1 MRERLGARASL
12 AQLAQALT
20 EVVRHV
26 QNPDAGAQTGADGVN
41 MNASVETALAFLDVM
56 DHLPIGVSVVD
67 ADLQIHLFN
76 RTARELL
83 EFPDSLFANGLP
95 RMDVL
100 FRFNA
105 ERGDY
110 GPGDPEEQTAQL
122 VARAAKME
130 PHHFERKRPNGVVL
144 DIRGEP
150 LPGGGFVSI
159 WTDVTEK
166 SVAQEHVAER
176 NQELEQLNRELS
188 AAQAQ
193 LLQSEKL
200 ASIGQL
206 AAGVAHEINNPI
218 GYVHSNIGM
227 LEKYIGDLF
236 RILDAY
242 EAAESSIAAPD
253 RLAAVQALRAELDV
267 AFLKEDIPMLMGE
280 SREGITRVKKIVQDL
295 KDFSHVDADQ
305 EWQWA
310 DLHAGI
316 DSTINIVSNEIKYKA
331 DVVREYG
338 DIPEVECLPSQLNQ
352 VFMNLLVNAAHAME
366 EPRGCITI
374 RTGVD
379 GERVWLTFSDNGKG
393 IAEDIREKI
402 FDPFFTTKPIGKGTG
417 LGLSLSYG
425 IIKNHHGS
433 IEVDSEVGKGTTFRI
448 VLPVKHDESDEV

>member
-1 MRERLGARASL
+1 MPDRKPDYLFSDDIQIDTQEAIDSMREHLGPRASL

-20 EVVRHV
+20 DVVRHSG
-26 QNPDAGAQTGADGVN
+26 QGSDLTRQDGTVGDG
-41 MNASVETALAFLDVM
+41 MNTSLETALAFLDVM

-76 RTARELL
+76 RKARELL
-83 EFPDSLFANGLP
+83 EFPDSLFAEGLP
-95 RMDVL
+95 RMEVL

-130 PHHFERKRPNGVVL
+130 PHHFERKRPNGIFL

-159 WTDVTEK
+159 WTDITEK

-176 NQELEQLNRELS
+176 NKELEELNRELS

-236 RILDAY
+236 KVLDAY
-242 EAAESSIAAPD
+242 EAAQSSIAAPEQ
-253 RLAAVQALRAELDV
+253 LAAIQALRAELDV
-267 AFLKEDIPMLMGE
+267 DFLKEDLPMLMG
-280 SREGITRVKKIVQDL
+280 SCSPRFTL
-295 KDFSHVDADQ
+295 
-305 EWQWA
+305 
-310 DLHAGI
+310 
-316 DSTINIVSNEIKYKA
+316 
-331 DVVREYG
+331 
-338 DIPEVECLPSQLNQ
+338 LP
-352 VFMNLLVNAAHAME
+352 
-366 EPRGCITI
+366 T
-374 RTGVD
+374 TGVE
-379 GERVWLTFSDNGKG
+379 GESVWLTFSDNGKG
-393 IAEDIREKI
+393 IEEDIREKI

-425 IIKNHHGS
+425 IIKNHNGS
-433 IEVDSEVGKGTTFRI
+433 IEVDSEIGKGTTFRI
-448 VLPVKHDESDEV
+448 VLPVKHSASDEAEAPQG